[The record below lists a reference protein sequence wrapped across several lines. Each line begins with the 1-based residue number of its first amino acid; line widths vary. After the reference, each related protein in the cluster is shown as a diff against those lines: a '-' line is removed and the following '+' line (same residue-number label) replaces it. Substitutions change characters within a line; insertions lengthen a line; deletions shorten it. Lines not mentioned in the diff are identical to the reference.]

1 MGGFGG
7 FGSAGGGAFAGQQHA
22 ASFFKSLLPG
32 VNVHVAASPPTPP
45 TGGMVPPAVGV
56 AGVAPFPMSGPPAA
70 VPNPGLALL
79 QQLQRGQQQ
88 QLHHQHH

>member
-1 MGGFGG
+1 MGGGFGG
-7 FGSAGGGAFAGQQHA
+7 FGGGGGGAFAGQQHA

-45 TGGMVPPAVGV
+45 TGGMVPSSVGV
-56 AGVAPFPMSGPPAA
+56 AGVAPYPMAGPAA
-70 VPNPGLALL
+70 GAPNPGLALL

-88 QLHHQHH
+88 QLHQHH